1 MSIGGGLALALER
14 GTAVGCSVVQIFLND
29 ARQPL
34 GSGLDRHEKIGRGTL
49 GVGPFRH
56 LMNDRRFA
64 RVPMALETPKDPEP
78 RADREALALL
88 RRLRR
93 R

>member
-1 MSIGGGLALALER
+1 MPSTRDWLGAHMSIGGGLALALER

-49 GVGPFRH
+49 GSGRSG
-56 LMNDRRFA
+56 
-64 RVPMALETPKDPEP
+64 T
-78 RADREALALL
+78 
-88 RRLRR
+88 
-93 R
+93 